1 MNADIYIEWMRRQGH
16 QVIRTESSYWY
27 DAGPR
32 VFQAY
37 PYHWTIE
44 PTEKELSKLLID
56 HNAIALR
63 YSAPIDNPRGMV
75 SYHVVCENKDY
86 DLATLGRQAKQNVRR
101 GLEFASFEQISLAR
115 LAEEGWRL
123 RRDSLE
129 RQGRVGAESEEYWYR
144 LCMSAEGLPGFE
156 AWAATHDGKL
166 AATFLAF
173 QCDDVYT
180 LPLEQSA
187 TEFLEN
193 RVNNAIFFYVTHQAI
208 NRQGVSSVFF
218 CLHSLDAPCSVDQF
232 KFRMG
237 YTAKPVR
244 QRVVFHPLLEP
255 FANPLAHTLVS
266 RLLLRNHG
274 NATLAKLEGMLRFSL
289 QGKLPMD
296 KQEWPDC
303 LAEYQ
308 TNFLGSQPVIE
319 HGTRHGVN
327 TNA

>member
-1 MNADIYIEWMRRQGH
+1 MNADIYVEWLRRQGH
-16 QVIRTESSYWY
+16 QVIRTESSFWY

-44 PTEKELSKLLID
+44 PTEAELRNLFLD

-63 YSAPIDNPRGMV
+63 YSAPINSMRGMV
-75 SYHVVCENKDY
+75 SYHVVCENSHY
-86 DLATLGRQAKQNVRR
+86 DLDTLSRQAKQNVRR
-101 GLEFASFEQISLAR
+101 GLEFASFEQIGLAR

-123 RRDSLE
+123 RQDSLE
-129 RQGRVGAESEEYWYR
+129 RQGRMGAESEAYWRR
-144 LCMSAEGLPGFE
+144 LCTSAEGLPGFE
-156 AWAATHDGKL
+156 VWAAVHDGSL

-193 RVNNAIFFYVTHQAI
+193 RVNNAIFYYVTHQAI

-244 QRVVFHPLLEP
+244 QRVVFHPWLEP
-255 FANPLAHTLVS
+255 FANPLAHKLVS
-266 RLLLRNHG
+266 RLFLRNHG
-274 NATLAKLEGMLRFSL
+274 NATLAKFEGMLRFNL

-303 LAEYQ
+303 LAEYK
-308 TNFLGSQPVIE
+308 TIFLGPQPAYE
-319 HGTRHGVN
+319 QGTTQGVN
-327 TNA
+327 THV